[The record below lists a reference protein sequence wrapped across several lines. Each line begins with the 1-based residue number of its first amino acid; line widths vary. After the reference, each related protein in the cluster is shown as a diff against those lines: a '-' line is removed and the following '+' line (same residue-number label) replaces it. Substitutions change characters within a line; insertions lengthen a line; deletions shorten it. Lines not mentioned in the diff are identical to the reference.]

1 MTISPMFLDRYTRER
16 QTTRRVDEE
25 LRTELLAIKM
35 AIHGWKLKRRNN
47 EQLKDQLD
55 AEMECG
61 T

>member
-25 LRTELLAIKM
+25 LRAELLAIKM
-35 AIHGWKLKRRNN
+35 AIHEWKLKRRNN

-55 AEMECG
+55 AEMECR